1 MLARSL
7 YWWPL
12 IDLDLENAAKSCP
25 EGLQLAPRN
34 PELKHTKWSTTQ
46 QPWTR
51 LHIDFF
57 QKYDKYFL
65 IIVDSASRWIDVK
78 IVPSTN
84 SDSTIST
91 LRSVFSSLGI
101 PMELVSD
108 NGPPFNGEKFKR
120 FCAANGIMEHTLTP
134 PLHPRSNGTVERQVA
149 TVKRSLEKQ
158 LSAKKLT
165 AEKIQ
170 SSLDNFLL
178 KHRITPNSV
187 TGYAPAEFLLKRIPR
202 YAPAEFLLKRIP
214 RTKLDLLKPTNY
226 KRTHDT
232 LKEMSST
239 DKMFVEGEEVLVW
252 NKRNNDKKWITGKIA
267 KQVSPFTY
275 LVHVNGEVR
284 FVHAEDLK
292 VNQPPAWRFPV
303 CPLSTREDKVEA
315 TPNGTLP
322 QTRTDVSE
330 SIPTSPTAS
339 DENGCLRIH
348 THITYSYSNSLPLGT
363 ATMPL
368 EDKVEATPNGTLPQT
383 RTDVSESIPTS
394 PTPIPIPSPSAQP
407 QVLRR
412 SKRDIKPPQRL
423 NL

>member
-1 MLARSL
+1 MASSILAPLYELGKKDQSFSWTEVCDEAFLRSKTLLQQSPMLVH
-7 YWWPL
+7 YNPKYGT
-12 IDLDLENAAKSCP
+12 DENASEKSVLVATNRP
-25 EGLQLAPRN
+25 GLGKRSKIIPCVSAASATEPRA
-34 PELKHTKWSTTQ
+34 
-46 QPWTR
+46 R
-51 LHIDFF
+51 LHQVDFF

-120 FCAANGIMEHTLTP
+120 FCAANGIKHTLTP

-158 LSAKKLT
+158 LS
-165 AEKIQ
+165 
-170 SSLDNFLL
+170 
-178 KHRITPNSV
+178 
-187 TGYAPAEFLLKRIPR
+187 

-275 LVHVNGEVR
+275 LVNVNGEVR

-292 VNQPPAWRFPV
+292 VNQPPTWRFPV
-303 CPLSTREDKVEA
+303 CPLPKQEK
-315 TPNGTLP
+315 
-322 QTRTDVSE
+322 
-330 SIPTSPTAS
+330 
-339 DENGCLRIH
+339 
-348 THITYSYSNSLPLGT
+348 
-363 ATMPL
+363 
-368 EDKVEATPNGTLPQT
+368 
-383 RTDVSESIPTS
+383 
-394 PTPIPIPSPSAQP
+394 
-407 QVLRR
+407 
-412 SKRDIKPPQRL
+412 IK
-423 NL
+423 